1 MGIKVKEVK
10 GRILLSFS
18 DRIELS
24 DKQDLFLTQ
33 KACLSAV
40 TLELLTNEYEDVTS
54 GESAAQQSKRDSE
67 KKNEKRCFHEFLHK
81 SLATGKFGS

>member
-1 MGIKVKEVK
+1 MGIKVKDVK

-33 KACLSAV
+33 KACLSAF

-54 GESAAQQSKRDSE
+54 GESAAQQSIKGMVRKRT
-67 KKNEKRCFHEFLHK
+67 RRGTFMCFFTR
-81 SLATGKFGS
+81 A